1 MPIQMHIAKSKTPK
15 NLQLKI
21 NMIFYIYIF
30 KSEYVV
36 NIDLLKIS
44 ALFQSF
50 QNIRQIRIQIS

>member
-1 MPIQMHIAKSKTPK
+1 MHIAKSKTPK